1 MREREGERER
11 ERGTTHPHRS
21 QLHFGVKSAE
31 LRQQK
36 RMGNH
41 GPNQRQRPNV
51 REKKNSAGTGD
62 SVPGDTN
69 VKPPTDT
76 PGESAEGG
84 EGAADPAAEGSVP
97 DKSDKLDADQK
108 VKVLAELWE
117 QKDW

>member
-1 MREREGERER
+1 M
-11 ERGTTHPHRS
+11 
-21 QLHFGVKSAE
+21 
-31 LRQQK
+31 
-36 RMGNH
+36 
-41 GPNQRQRPNV
+41 
-51 REKKNSAGTGD
+51 
-62 SVPGDTN
+62 
-69 VKPPTDT
+69 KPPTDT